1 MNNSIWKVIRRELGI
16 IRRKPVYLLGSVG
29 MMAVCCLFYLT
40 FFKAGLPEKLPIG
53 VVDFDNSS
61 LSRNFCS
68 QLDAT
73 QLGKVVH
80 FDSFS
85 EARDAM
91 QTGEVASLC
100 VIPKD
105 MAADVYAN
113 RRPTFTYY
121 VNSLYMVAGALSYKD
136 VLTMVTLTGGAVQRE
151 VFRAKGYSEGQI
163 MGLIQPIVI
172 DEHHIGNPMTN
183 YNIYLN
189 NIILPGLLCLSII
202 FVLIYA
208 LGSELRYG
216 TSKELME
223 TADGSFAAALFGKL
237 APYTLIY
244 LLLGLVLDLLMY
256 GICKFPVAGSVGNM
270 MLLMFVF
277 ILACEAVAVT
287 IVGLL
292 PTLRFA
298 LSIAALFTILGF
310 SFSGFTFPVE
320 AMPKAIQGVAVLF
333 PLRFY
338 YLAYVQEA
346 IFGTGLGDWWPYL
359 VCMLLFLVGPLCV
372 AGRLKGAWVN
382 QNFDK

>member
-1 MNNSIWKVIRRELGI
+1 MNSFLKVMRREFGI
-16 IRRKPVYLLGSVG
+16 IRRKPVYLLGSVV

-53 VVDFDNSS
+53 VVDMDNSS

-91 QTGEVASLC
+91 QTGEVASVC
-100 VIPKD
+100 VIPKN

-113 RRPTFTYY
+113 RQPTFTYY
-121 VNSLYMVAGALSYKD
+121 VNSLYMIAGALSYKD

-151 VFRAKGYSEGQI
+151 VFRAKGLSDGEI
-163 MGLIQPIVI
+163 MGMIQPITI

-183 YNIYLN
+183 YSIYLN
-189 NIILPGLLCLSII
+189 NIILPGLLCLSIV

-208 LGSELRYG
+208 LCSELRYG

-237 APYTLIY
+237 TPYTLIY
-244 LLLGLVLDLLMY
+244 LLLGLTLDLLMY
-256 GICKFPVAGSVGNM
+256 GVCKFPVAGSVGNM
-270 MLLMFVF
+270 MLLMVVF

-320 AMPKAIQGVAVLF
+320 AMPKAIRGIAVLF

-359 VCMLLFLVGPLCV
+359 VCLLLFLVGPLCV
-372 AGRLKGAWVN
+372 SGRLRRAWVN
-382 QNFDK
+382 QNYER

>member
-1 MNNSIWKVIRRELGI
+1 MNSFWKVMRRELGI

-29 MMAVCCLFYLT
+29 MMAVCCIFYLT
-40 FFKAGLPEKLPIG
+40 FFKAGLPEDLPIG
-53 VVDFDNSS
+53 VVDMDNSS

-73 QLGKVVH
+73 QLGKVVL
-80 FDSFS
+80 FDDFS
-85 EARDAM
+85 TARDAM

-121 VNSLYMVAGALSYKD
+121 VNSLYMIAGALSYKD

-151 VFRAKGYSEGQI
+151 VFRAKGYSEGEI
-163 MGLIQPIVI
+163 MGLIQPIAI
-172 DEHHIGNPMTN
+172 DEHKIGNATTG
-183 YNIYLN
+183 YGIYLN
-189 NIILPGLLCLSII
+189 NIILPGLLCLSIV

-237 APYTLIY
+237 TPYTLMY
-244 LLLGLVLDLLMY
+244 LLMGLVLDLLMY
-256 GICKFPVAGSVGNM
+256 AVLKYPVAGSVGNM
-270 MLLMFVF
+270 MLLMVVF
-277 ILACEAVAVT
+277 ILACEGVAVT
-287 IVGLL
+287 LVGLL

-298 LSIAALFTILGF
+298 LSVAALFTILGF

-320 AMPKAIQGVAVLF
+320 AMPRAIQGMSVLF

-346 IFGTGLGDWWPYL
+346 IFGTGIGDWWQYL
-359 VCMLLFLVGPLCV
+359 VYLLLFLVGPLCV
-372 AGRLKGAWVN
+372 SGRLKRAWIN
-382 QNFDK
+382 QNYEK